1 MGLDMYLSN
10 KRYLSKHFDPVDS
23 ERIEKINDAFG
34 IEGDEDGDY
43 GAQEVTF
50 RVAYWRKAN
59 AIHAWFVHHC
69 QDDADDCQET
79 HVSRE
84 KLTELLEVCKEVL
97 KKPKLAKELLPPQA
111 GFFFG
116 GTDIDEW
123 YIKDL
128 NHTVEILTKALADPA
143 FAKGDFYYQ
152 SSW

>member
-10 KRYLSKHFDPVDS
+10 KRYLSKYSDPVDS

-69 QDDADDCQET
+69 QNDVDECQET

-116 GTDIDEW
+116 GIFG
-123 YIKDL
+123 L
-128 NHTVEILTKALADPA
+128 N
-143 FAKGDFYYQ
+143 
-152 SSW
+152 

>member
-1 MGLDMYLSN
+1 MGLDMYLTG
-10 KRYLSKHFDPVDS
+10 KRYIWENSDKPEEQALADALNKMPTLGNKGK
-23 ERIEKINDAFG
+23 RIKGVEV
-34 IEGDEDGDY
+34 EGM
-43 GAQEVTF
+43 
-50 RVAYWRKAN
+50 YWRKAN

-69 QDDADDCQET
+69 QNDVDECQET

-84 KLTELLEVCKEVL
+84 TLTELLEVCKEVL
-97 KKPKLAKELLPPQA
+97 KKPKLATQLLPPQA

-116 GTDIDEW
+116 NTNIDEW

-128 NHTVEILTKALADPA
+128 NSTVEVLTKALADPA